1 MLKTSEILFRGGV
14 GDENRQRHRR
24 QQTVAAVTA
33 VAAMDQLTH
42 AFRVLRFSFY
52 RAAIS
57 HTINH
62 RIAKS
67 LAPTRLHA
75 PCPHISTRPFHTG
88 GNYCRLTAAAAAAAD
103 KLMISRESQKSHSA

>member
-1 MLKTSEILFRGGV
+1 
-14 GDENRQRHRR
+14 
-24 QQTVAAVTA
+24 VAAVTA
-33 VAAMDQLTH
+33 AAAMDQLTH

-67 LAPTRLHA
+67 LPPTRLHA
-75 PCPHISTRPFHTG
+75 PCPHISTRPFHAG

-103 KLMISRESQKSHSA
+103 KLMIFRESQKSHSA